1 MLNSAKAFS
10 FPVLAMSIAASLSGC
25 KEFVNTRTYLS
36 SFTDMGVFAD
46 SQLPSN
52 GQVEVSKSFSFVD
65 GSGKAMTVPAGS
77 YPKSALKIVLTSD
90 GMDKFPW
97 NLLGGQKSIKI
108 SLGSDQG
115 KVLVIRPSTDFTKY
129 DFDLPYSSEVKPN
142 DEIKIAI
149 NSVPGNHFKATG
161 AYTRFHTEDSTQTTE
176 NRDCSVDLGGGR
188 TCNTA
193 YVPGD
198 CHDVSDGHGG
208 SSTECDPASI
218 QNVCVDSPSDK
229 VNGRHMVTFHH
240 VTDTWAANLHLVDTV
255 TGEALSD
262 IKFHGGGTE
271 EVVDK
276 ATDCVQDP
284 APSNP

>member
-1 MLNSAKAFS
+1 VLFSAKTFS
-10 FPVLAMSIAASLSGC
+10 FPVLALTLATSLSGC
-25 KEFVNTRTYLS
+25 KEFMDTVTSLS
-36 SFTDMGVFAD
+36 SFTDMGII
-46 SQLPSN
+46 SSSYLPSN

-65 GSGKAMTVPAGS
+65 GSDHAITIPAGS
-77 YPKSALKIVLTSD
+77 YPKSKIDIVAQA
-90 GMDKFPW
+90 GVYKFPW
-97 NLLGGQKSIKI
+97 NLLVKNSIKI
-108 SLGSDQG
+108 SLGSNQG
-115 KVLVIRPSTDFTKY
+115 KVLVIKPSTDFTKY
-129 DFDLPYSSEVKPN
+129 DFDFPYSIDVKPN

-161 AYTRFHTEDSTQTTE
+161 TYTRLHSEDSTQNTK
-176 NRDCSVDLGGGR
+176 NRVCSVDVGGGR

-208 SSTECDPASI
+208 SSTQCDPASL

-229 VNGRHMVTFHH
+229 VNGHQMVTFHH

-255 TGEALSD
+255 TGEGLSD